1 MFPGNDDKA
10 DQLETQVQHILPA
23 GQTLEALGSSL
34 QHSGTGDQK
43 RQLATDA
50 SVTFDPQLRNR

>member
-10 DQLETQVQHILPA
+10 AQSETQVPHILPA

-34 QHSGTGDQK
+34 QHSGTDDEK
-43 RQLATDA
+43 NQLANDA
-50 SVTFDPQLRNR
+50 SVTFDPLLRNR

>member
-10 DQLETQVQHILPA
+10 AQPETQVPHILPA

-34 QHSGTGDQK
+34 QHSGTDDEK
-43 RQLATDA
+43 RQLANDA
-50 SVTFDPQLRNR
+50 SVTFDPLLRNR